1 MATLQQQAA
10 RAKTLNKNALVVE
23 IVNVIRKLENKFV
36 ETNISQIYEDS
47 TDIFGN
53 ALGFYS
59 EATEYITL
67 NRALLGQEGEIKRAG
82 EPYTGR
88 DTGNWFEGFYMKVEN
103 GTLYFGSDDPK
114 NAEIV
119 RGEHWL
125 TTEFFGL
132 TDDNLKGVIE
142 QSILPFFISILRQ
155 KLAI

>member
-1 MATLQQQAA
+1 MATLQQQLN
-10 RAKTLNKNALVVE
+10 RAKTLNRNDLVVE
-23 IVNVIRKLENKFV
+23 LLNVIRKLEKTFV
-36 ETNISQIYEDS
+36 NLNISQIHDNS
-47 TDIFGN
+47 TDVFGN

-82 EPYTGR
+82 EPYTGK

-114 NAEIV
+114 NDDIL

-125 TTEFFGL
+125 STEFFGL
-132 TDDNLKGVIE
+132 TDDNLRGVIE
-142 QSILPFFISILRQ
+142 QSILPSFLSIIRQ
-155 KLAI
+155 KLDL